1 MGVKTGGSHF
11 LLSSAMNRS
20 FDDRRET
27 VLDIQ
32 EGYHE

>member
-1 MGVKTGGSHF
+1 MGAKTGGGYI

-20 FDDRRET
+20 IDDLRET